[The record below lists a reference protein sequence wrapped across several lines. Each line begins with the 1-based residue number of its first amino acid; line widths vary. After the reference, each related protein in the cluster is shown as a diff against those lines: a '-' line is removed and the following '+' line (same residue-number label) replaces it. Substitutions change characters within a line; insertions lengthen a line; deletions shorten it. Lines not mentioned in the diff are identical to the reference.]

1 MLLNCIF
8 FLTCR
13 LMSHVHTPHTHLFTH
28 IHTCTHTHTPRLQVW
43 LVGVS
48 GAVAGLSK
56 MGEEW
61 VREIY
66 AHQMHRLLSSTG
78 PLRGLSSIGAGI
90 HGLLLVPVQVGGGEA
105 CCCLLM

>member
-1 MLLNCIF
+1 MFILVNCMTDCKSETNTICCAW
-8 FLTCR
+8 LWLCG
-13 LMSHVHTPHTHLFTH
+13 SV
-28 IHTCTHTHTPRLQVW
+28 QVW

-48 GAVAGLSK
+48 GAAAGFSK

-78 PLRGLSSIGAGI
+78 PLRGISSIGTSI
-90 HGLLLVPVQVGGGEA
+90 HGLLLVPVQVGERGDSGRVIDNSHDSEP
-105 CCCLLM
+105 